1 MDIDG
6 ITILQF
12 NLIPIL
18 WFWPFSTCT
27 RYPSILGFSP
37 LCPCRQCQGQRKSK
51 MPRPRRTQKWA
62 VKLGLDSKP
71 RTPDM
76 FLLFTHKLGWSR
88 NVLHSQACHR
98 PSGYLCNGKFCFP
111 ELLLKSTLMFY
122 LLIPYAVRIRF
133 PVKKKH
139 SQGIV
144 LEPQGLC
151 CGYVARPASSICSL
165 VSIRRLMGSN
175 QGGTGEA
182 SL

>member
-133 PVKKKH
+133 PVKKKTFPGDCFGT
-139 SQGIV
+139 SRVV
-144 LEPQGLC
+144 LRLC
-151 CGYVARPASSICSL
+151 CTTSFKHLQPCEHTPPHGFKPRWH
-165 VSIRRLMGSN
+165 RGS
-175 QGGTGEA
+175 
-182 SL
+182 